1 MVFAKIQKPSPV
13 GFIRT
18 LVYKKQIC
26 VLHQKRF
33 SFGFFSIYRAG
44 FSEIKNPYYSGFVIC
59 QYPFHTA
66 LMRTPS
72 TTIFGH
78 IRHCSPA
85 FPPPVVASIASS
97 LASWWRTFSW
107 ASSNALR
114 A

>member
-1 MVFAKIQKPSPV
+1 VYYIKN
-13 GFIRT
+13 GFR
-18 LVYKKQIC
+18 
-26 VLHQKRF
+26 
-33 SFGFFSIYRAG
+33 SGFFRFTELVLVKS
-44 FSEIKNPYYSGFVIC
+44 KNPYYSGFVIC

-97 LASWWRTFSW
+97 LASWWRAFSW